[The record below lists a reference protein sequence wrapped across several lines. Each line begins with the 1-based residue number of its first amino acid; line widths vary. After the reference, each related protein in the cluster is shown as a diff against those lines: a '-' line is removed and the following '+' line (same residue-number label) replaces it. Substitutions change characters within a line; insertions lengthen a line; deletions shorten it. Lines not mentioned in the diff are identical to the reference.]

1 MSLDDMMKVP
11 KGLPDH
17 IGVIWKEMLPQ
28 VRPTIGAAGMEALC
42 TQVYRM
48 RDAQKRITAEGIV
61 VADAKGNPC
70 PHPALAVE
78 KQAQGEVR
86 AWLGKYGRR

>member
-1 MSLDDMMKVP
+1 
-11 KGLPDH
+11 
-17 IGVIWKEMLPQ
+17 
-28 VRPTIGAAGMEALC
+28 
-42 TQVYRM
+42 M
-48 RDAQKRITAEGIV
+48 RDAQRRITAEGIV